1 MRRTKLRRV
10 AEGIALV
17 LTSGCAAS
25 PPSNVPPPVSATPV
39 ATAAP
44 GVAPATPTTVASA
57 APKTAVTNDRCAVSA
72 ATLVLPKR
80 AGVRGFDVGSDGR
93 IHWVESDIMSGEL
106 QVLARAPADYG
117 AKPERLAGAKLHGDP
132 AELVVARDG
141 FWLRVDDSS
150 RGMCGSKVFW
160 LARGADRAIP
170 VTAPA
175 CVFGPAR
182 GVGEVAALWATSP
195 TYSHALDVVLAKG
208 PPPSGLAPLGRK
220 VEGTF
225 ELVAQS
231 SDGVYMALDG
241 GEVVRKRPDGGEERV
256 APKVHESPSSSPLA
270 NAVQGDSVFVASS
283 KNLSKIDLFRIPRSG
298 GTRAPIAS
306 FDVDTTTSARLL
318 ASEGGLV
325 LHLIG
330 KRGADRLLL
339 VDPTR
344 ACPDLELPSPSLGRR
359 VLVDRDVVHVQQDR
373 GIVAISL
380 AARVAGR
387 SAAP

>member
-1 MRRTKLRRV
+1 M
-10 AEGIALV
+10 AEGIALL
-17 LTSGCAAS
+17 LTTGCAGA
-25 PPSNVPPPVSATPV
+25 PPSNVPPPAQSGTVSATPV

-44 GVAPATPTTVASA
+44 SVTPATVASA
-57 APKTAVTNDRCAVSA
+57 APKMAPATDRCAVSEPR
-72 ATLVLPKR
+72 LVLPKR
-80 AGVRGFDVGSDGR
+80 AGVRGFDVGPDGR
-93 IHWVESDIMSGEL
+93 LHWVESDVMSGEL
-106 QVLARAPADYG
+106 QVLALAPADPG
-117 AKPERLAGAKLHGDP
+117 AKPERVAGAKLHGDP

-141 FWLRVDDSS
+141 FWLKVDDTS

-170 VTAPA
+170 VSAPA

-220 VEGTF
+220 VPGTF

-231 SDGVYMALDG
+231 SDGVYVALDG
-241 GEVVRKRPDGGEERV
+241 GEVVRKRPDGSEERV
-256 APKVHESPSSSPLA
+256 APPVHESPSSIPLA
-270 NAVQGDSVFVASS
+270 IAVQGDSVFVASS
-283 KNLSKIDLFRIPRSG
+283 KNLRKIDLFRIPRSG

-318 ASEGGLV
+318 ASEGGVV

-339 VDPTR
+339 IDPTR
-344 ACPDLELPSPSLGRR
+344 ACPDLELPMPSLPRR
-359 VLVDRDVVHVQQDR
+359 VLVDHDVVHVQQDR
-373 GIVAISL
+373 GIVAVSL